1 MYLFLT
7 NHRQDVL
14 TSSRKIAARKRSPRL
29 AQLEQFRIWL
39 VILKINVAR
48 RPPSK
53 SFQQYR
59 PKTDVG
65 PLACQQQHLD
75 SEQFRSAP
83 RTG

>member
-14 TSSRKIAARKRSPRL
+14 TSSRKITARKRSPG
-29 AQLEQFRIWL
+29 L
-39 VILKINVAR
+39 VGD
-48 RPPSK
+48 PPSK